1 MDNNR
6 ELTQQDGSK
15 TQDGRMTKKCGA
27 RLCIPGLARN
37 FFRHSAVLS
46 LTAVLLRKLPNA
58 SIRTEITVTSD
69 FHLPKN
75 SGNSG

>member
-37 FFRHSAVLS
+37 FFRHSAVL
-46 LTAVLLRKLPNA
+46 LRKLPNA